1 MFGIRFFND
10 PDCPTLV
17 VKQATSKTTKVSAPD
32 EAVLLQLF
40 VLLFLLYS
48 LFILNFIEILRACR
62 ASQSTPV
69 FPVRMQR
76 LERRSAQRGRISSEA
91 DPGPTSRH
99 TEPSPSRVASEL
111 MNVRSC
117 RTLDSRRIN
126 F

>member
-1 MFGIRFFND
+1 M
-10 PDCPTLV
+10 
-17 VKQATSKTTKVSAPD
+17 KQAATKEQKSAPPD

-76 LERRSAQRGRISSEA
+76 LGVARSVGVSAPSLTRARGAATQGPLRRA
-91 DPGPTSRH
+91 
-99 TEPSPSRVASEL
+99 L
-111 MNVRSC
+111 
-117 RTLDSRRIN
+117 RRD
-126 F
+126 